1 MMRVDGRAA
10 DSLDLRD
17 RGLAYGDGVF
27 RTVRMAAGRPLWWS
41 DHAAKL
47 AADCAALGLAC
58 PDIDLLHA
66 DACAVAGDADCVVKL
81 ILTRGI
87 GARGYAP
94 ADGPVTRIAM
104 AAPLPPHAQPGAPVD
119 VRVRLC
125 TLRLGR
131 QPRLAGV
138 KHLNRLENVLA
149 RAEWTDA
156 GIFEGLLCDE
166 TGGLVG
172 GTMSNLFW
180 LAQGVLHT
188 PELDQCGVAGV
199 ARARLLRAAD
209 RLRIPVRLGRWP
221 AEVLT
226 AADEVLIC
234 NSVMGVRRVATLDAA
249 VLPQAGWRARLDEAL
264 HETPD

>member
-1 MMRVDGRAA
+1 MKRVNGQPAEH
-10 DSLDLRD
+10 LDLSN

-27 RTVRMAAGRPLWWS
+27 RTLRATAGRLLWWS
-41 DHAAKL
+41 DHAARL

-58 PDIDLLHA
+58 PDADLLRA
-66 DACAVAGDADCVVKL
+66 DACAVAGNADCVVKL
-81 ILTRGI
+81 ILTRG
-87 GARGYAP
+87 GATRGYAP
-94 ADGPVTRIAM
+94 ADGAVTRIAM
-104 AAPLPPHAQPGAPVD
+104 AAPLPPHAQAGALPD

-125 TLRLGR
+125 DLRLGR

-149 RAEWTDA
+149 RAEWQDPA
-156 GIFEGLLCDE
+156 IFEGLLCDAS
-166 TGGLVG
+166 GWLVG

-180 LAQGVLHT
+180 VTQGILHT

-209 RLRIPVRLGRWP
+209 RLGIPVRLGHWP
-221 AEVLT
+221 PEALQ

-234 NSVMGVRRVATLDAA
+234 NSLMGVRRVAMLDATP
-249 VLPQAGWRARLDEAL
+249 LPQAGWRARLDEAL